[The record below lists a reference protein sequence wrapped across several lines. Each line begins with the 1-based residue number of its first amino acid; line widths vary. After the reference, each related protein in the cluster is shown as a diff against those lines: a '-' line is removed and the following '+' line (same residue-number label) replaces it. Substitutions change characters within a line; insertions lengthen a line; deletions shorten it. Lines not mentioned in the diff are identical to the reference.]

1 MVRFIIIKDKVSI
14 FSLPTNKMLPHSQ
27 IICHIRFFSGE
38 ILLCGGEN
46 HGRPWPCE
54 REGPTKW
61 EGFSFEKYRYSNGI
75 T

>member
-14 FSLPTNKMLPHSQ
+14 FSFPTNKMLPHSQ

-46 HGRPWPCE
+46 EISRPGRSADCMK
-54 REGPTKW
+54 GM
-61 EGFSFEKYRYSNGI
+61 S
-75 T
+75 